1 MKYIKKLMKYIKT
14 LAVFTAIL
22 VGAGLTQA
30 ADAPVKNAAVSL
42 DAIQSGASSVV
53 KAIDEGRVK
62 QIWDVSSSQTKKFQ
76 TKDVFVKAITDI
88 RKPLGGVSDRRWSSI
103 ELVEIKPGS
112 FIEPGIYINVL
123 FQSKFAGKKEA
134 LRESV
139 TYANEA
145 GNWYFVGY
153 TLIQSASQDANAET
167 VDKQKKK

>member
-1 MKYIKKLMKYIKT
+1 MKYIRHITALVMVAFVFLGAT
-14 LAVFTAIL
+14 LS
-22 VGAGLTQA
+22 QA
-30 ADAPVKNAAVSL
+30 ADAPIKNGSVSL
-42 DAIQSGASSVV
+42 DAIHAGALGVV

-76 TKDVFVKAITDI
+76 TKEVFVKAITDI
-88 RKPLGGVSDRRWSSI
+88 RKPLGGLGERRWSSI

-123 FQSKFAGKKEA
+123 FQSKFAGRKDV

-139 TYANEA
+139 TYTNEA

-153 TLIQSASQDANAET
+153 TLIQPATQDVNPG
-167 VDKQKKK
+167 VIDKEKKK